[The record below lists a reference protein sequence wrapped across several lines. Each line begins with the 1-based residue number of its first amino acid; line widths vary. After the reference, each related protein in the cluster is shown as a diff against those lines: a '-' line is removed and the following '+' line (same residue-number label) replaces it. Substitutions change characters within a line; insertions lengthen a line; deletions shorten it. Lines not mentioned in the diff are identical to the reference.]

1 VSGERRPSLTPVL
14 WARILARYGEL
25 GRPLTD
31 AELQAIVL
39 SAADTSAKRFAVT
52 LAGAARTVGTSLRR
66 CRASGLIA
74 DEVDSFERFTTTT
87 NNAKAQAQRGLT
99 MNSKPAVAIVAGA
112 DMQADRLHFAVGVAR
127 AVGPGHVDFV
137 FEDLTADEGN
147 DLGAVDT
154 QRIADSIV
162 CGYRTDE
169 IIMTPGLWS
178 RVWALYK
185 KLGRTLTEEELSGLA
200 ALEQS
205 AVAADAAPGD
215 DSACT
220 VRQEMV
226 WDGALAL
233 FKTGAF
239 GTFSDAVKQAD
250 DAFRLLTGKST
261 ISAPESCPQE

>member
-1 VSGERRPSLTPVL
+1 MSDERRPSLTPVL

-39 SAADTSAKRFAVT
+39 PATDSAAKRFAVT
-52 LAGAARTVGTSLRR
+52 LAGAARTVGTSLRS
-66 CRASGLIA
+66 CRASDLIA
-74 DEVDSFERFTTTT
+74 DEVDSFERLTTT
-87 NNAKAQAQRGLT
+87 NNAAKAQAQKGLT

-112 DMQADRLHFAVGVAR
+112 DVQAGRLNIAVGVAH
-127 AVGPGHVDFV
+127 AVGPGHVQFV
-137 FEDLTADEGN
+137 FEDLLAEAPD
-147 DLGAVDT
+147 DLDPAER
-154 QRIADSIV
+154 QRIADRIV
-162 CGYRTDE
+162 CGYCADD
-169 IIMTPGLWS
+169 IKMTPSLWS
-178 RVWALYK
+178 SVWALYK
-185 KLGRTLTEEELSGLA
+185 KLGRTLTDEELSGLA
-200 ALEQS
+200 ALEES
-205 AVAADAAPGD
+205 ALHADA
-215 DSACT
+215 ACT

-261 ISAPESCPQE
+261 ISAPASCSQE

>member
-1 VSGERRPSLTPVL
+1 MSAQPRPSLTPVL

-39 SAADTSAKRFAVT
+39 PAADTAAKRFAVT
-52 LAGAARTVGTSLRR
+52 LAGAARTVGTSLQR
-66 CRASGLIA
+66 CRASDLIA
-74 DEVDSFERFTTTT
+74 DEVDSFDRYTTT
-87 NNAKAQAQRGLT
+87 NDTAKAQAQRGLT

-112 DMQADRLHFAVGVAR
+112 DTHADSLHIAVGVAR

-137 FEDLTADEGN
+137 FEDLLAEAPD
-147 DLGAVDT
+147 DLDPAER
-154 QRIADSIV
+154 QRIADRIV
-162 CGYRTDE
+162 CGYCADD
-169 IIMTPGLWS
+169 IKMTPALWS

-185 KLGRTLTEEELSGLA
+185 KLGRTLTDDELSGLA
-200 ALEQS
+200 ALEEG
-205 AVAADAAPGD
+205 AVPADAAPRE

-226 WDGALAL
+226 WDGALVL

-239 GTFSDAVKQAD
+239 GTFSEAVKQAD